1 MAIFLWLIF
10 TAISCFVL
18 YLIVRTA
25 IDHASISSLNEDFR
39 SLQHQMNRHHQEMM
53 KQMEMLRQAITD
65 SNKGNNVDK
74 SV

>member
-1 MAIFLWLIF
+1 VAIFLWLIF

-18 YLIVRTA
+18 YLIIRAA
-25 IDHASISSLNEDFR
+25 IEHSSITNVKEDLR
-39 SLQHQMNRHHQEMM
+39 ALQHQLNRQHQEMM

>member
-18 YLIVRTA
+18 YLIIRAA
-25 IDHASISSLNEDFR
+25 IEHSSITNVKEDLR
-39 SLQHQMNRHHQEMM
+39 ALQHQLNRQHQEMM

>member
-1 MAIFLWLIF
+1 MAIFIWLIF

-18 YLIVRTA
+18 YLIIRAA
-25 IDHASISSLNEDFR
+25 IEHSSITNVKEDLR
-39 SLQHQMNRHHQEMM
+39 ALQHQLNRQHQEMM